1 MANRIEHNAGENRFE
16 IYVDDALAGYADYI
30 ETNGVRD
37 FGHTVTNPDF
47 RGQGLAGQVVKA
59 ALDTSREQGF
69 KIVPS
74 CSYVEKYVASHPEY
88 ADLVA

>member
-1 MANRIEHNAGENRFE
+1 MANRIEHKADQNRFE

-30 ETNGVRD
+30 EANGVRD
-37 FGHTVTNPDF
+37 FGHTVTDPNF

-74 CSYVEKYVASHPEY
+74 CSYVAKYVDNHPEY
-88 ADLVA
+88 SDLVA

>member
-1 MANRIEHNAGENRFE
+1 MTNRIEHNPGESRFE
-16 IYVDDALAGYADYI
+16 IYVGDVLAGYADYV
-30 ETNGVRD
+30 ESGGVRD

-59 ALDTSREQGF
+59 ALDATREQGF
-69 KIVPS
+69 TIVPS
-74 CSYVEKYVASHPEY
+74 CSYVAKYVESHPEY

>member
-1 MANRIEHNAGENRFE
+1 MANRIEHNADQNRFE
-16 IYVDDALAGYADYI
+16 IYVDGALAGYAEYI
-30 ETNGVRD
+30 ESNGVRD
-37 FGHTVTNPDF
+37 FGHTVTDPDF
-47 RGQGLAGQVVKA
+47 RGRGLAGQVVKA

-74 CSYVEKYVASHPEY
+74 CSYVAKYVESHPDY